1 MRFRF
6 QPWQLALALI
16 AVCAVAVGGVYWYR
30 ARGPVNPA
38 ELASYVPTANATVVF
53 VDVDAMRRSGI
64 LKMITGSKAAQE
76 LEYRKFVDET
86 LFDYREDLDAVAA
99 AFKEGQVF
107 FALKGRFHWKNLM
120 DYTVR
125 QGGSCH
131 NSFCTAPAS
140 RPNRRISF
148 YPVRPDVMALAL
160 SSDDFAA
167 YQIGRKG
174 DKPAFPSPLD
184 PVWVTIPALALR
196 DTDSLPAGLRS
207 YASALKNAE
216 EIVFTL
222 GAENDH
228 LRVSLTV
235 QCRDA
240 RDASAMQREF
250 ENTTTTLQKWIER
263 EHQQPNPGD
272 LSGVL
277 VAGKFRQE
285 DRRVYGQW
293 PIPRAFVDEVMGE
306 SLP

>member
-30 ARGPVNPA
+30 ARGPVSPA
-38 ELASYVPTANATVVF
+38 ELTSYIPTANATVLF
-53 VDVDAMRRSGI
+53 VDVDAIRRSGI
-64 LKMITGSKAAQE
+64 LKMISGSKAAQE

-86 LFDYREDLDAVAA
+86 LFDYREDLDQVAA
-99 AFKEGQVF
+99 AFKDGQVF
-107 FALKGRFHWKNLM
+107 FALKGRFHWKNLI

-131 NSFCTAPAS
+131 NGFCTAPAS

-148 YPVRPDVMALAL
+148 YPVRPDVMGLAL

-167 YQIGRKG
+167 YQVSRKG
-174 DKPAFPSPLD
+174 DKASFPAPLD
-184 PVWVTIPALALR
+184 PVWVVVPALALR
-196 DTDSLPAGLRS
+196 DTDSLPAGMRS
-207 YASALKNAE
+207 YASALRSAE

-222 GAENDH
+222 GGENDH

-235 QCRDA
+235 ECRDA
-240 RDASAMQREF
+240 QDASALEREF
-250 ENTTTTLQKWIER
+250 ENTTTTLKKWIER
-263 EHQQPNPGD
+263 EHQQPNPAD

-277 VAGKFRQE
+277 VAGTFRQE

-293 PIPRAFVDEVMGE
+293 PIARAFVDGIMGE
-306 SLP
+306 SVP